1 MIVWLASY
9 PKSGNTF
16 LRSLLST
23 YFFSD
28 DGIFNFELLKNISQF
43 PDKVFFK
50 GLNVDFNNNIDIAKN
65 CIIAQSRLNQGPN
78 TVQFFKTHSSFYNIG
93 GYNFTNLSNSLGVI
107 YIVRDPR
114 NIITSFANHY
124 SISLLDAKDL
134 MTNDNW
140 VIGKKEMKTFV
151 SSWNFNYHS
160 WKKFNDKFLL
170 IRYEDL
176 ANKTESVFLEIIRF
190 LEKILNTKYNI
201 DNEKLS
207 KTLETTKFDVL
218 KNLEQEEGFYESVL
232 DPKTKKK
239 KKFFLLGKKN
249 DWRKILDKE
258 IKKKIE
264 ERFKKEMIQLG
275 YL

>member
-16 LRSLLST
+16 LRSLLSA

-43 PDKVFFK
+43 PDEVFFK

-78 TVQFFKTHSSFYNIG
+78 KVQFFKTHSSFYNIG
-93 GYNFTNLSNSLGVI
+93 GHNFTNLNNSLGVI

-124 SISLLDAKDL
+124 SISLLEAEDL
-134 MTNDNW
+134 MTNNNW
-140 VIGKKEMKTFV
+140 VIGKKGMKTFV

-176 ANKTESVFLEIIRF
+176 VNNTELVFLEIIRF
-190 LEKILNTKYNI
+190 LEKILNTKYKI
-201 DNEKLS
+201 DNEKLF
-207 KTLETTKFDVL
+207 KTLETTKFNVL
-218 KNLEQEEGFYESVL
+218 KNLEEKEGFYESVL

-239 KKFFLLGKKN
+239 KKFFLLGKRN
-249 DWRKILDKE
+249 DWRKILNKE
-258 IKKKIE
+258 MRKKIE
-264 ERFKKEMIQLG
+264 ERFKMEMIQLG